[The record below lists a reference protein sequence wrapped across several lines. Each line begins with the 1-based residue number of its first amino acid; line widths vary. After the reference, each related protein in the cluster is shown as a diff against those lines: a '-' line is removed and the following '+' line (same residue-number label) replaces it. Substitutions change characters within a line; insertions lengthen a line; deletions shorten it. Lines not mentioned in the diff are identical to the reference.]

1 MRFGAVLLATS
12 LAGAVALACGGGAPP
27 PKAPETAAPPSPE
40 PAPSGAPAPSAS
52 EEPAAPKKKH
62 RPYEI
67 TNNCADVVT
76 LVLGDEPKTAPRGRL
91 TLAASSTIEGPR
103 GEDGTETLWLV
114 DDKGEPLIN
123 VHVTRPIKKVTIG
136 RSCRTMD
143 AR

>member
-1 MRFGAVLLATS
+1 MRVGAVLLS
-12 LAGAVALACGGGAPP
+12 SIVALACGGGGAAPPKAAESVAPAPP
-27 PKAPETAAPPSPE
+27 PPSSAATPT
-40 PAPSGAPAPSAS
+40 PSAT

-76 LVLGDEPKTAPRGRL
+76 LVLGDEPKTAPRGKL
-91 TLAASSTIEGPR
+91 TLAASSTIDGPR